1 MMRALEVAATGLA
14 AQQLSVDV
22 ISQNIANQ
30 STTGYKLQRPA
41 FQDLLY
47 QTLRSVG
54 SNSSDNGTRVPTGI
68 QVGLGVKPGAIY
80 RNFSQGSRTQTQNP
94 LDLSIQGNG
103 FFEVTLP
110 DGSFAYTRDGTF
122 QLNDTGEIVTVDG
135 YPINPTITI
144 PNNATDISVNT
155 SGQVQVMQPGNT
167 TPTTLG
173 QLSIITFQNNN
184 GLQALGNN
192 LFQES
197 QASGSAITGTAGTNG
212 DGTIQQGFLELSN
225 VDIVSEITNLVTA
238 QRSYDFNSRIITASD
253 QMLQTLSQI
262 G

>member
-1 MMRALEVAATGLA
+1 MMRALDIAATGLQ
-14 AQQLSVDV
+14 AQQTNVDV

-47 QTLRSVG
+47 QTLRTVG
-54 SNSSDNGTRVPTGI
+54 SNSSDTGTLVPTGI
-68 QVGLGVKPGAIY
+68 QLGLGVKPGAIY
-80 RNFSQGSRTQTQNP
+80 RTFTQGNLTQTQNP
-94 LDLSIQGNG
+94 LDLSIEGNG
-103 FFEVTLP
+103 FFQVTLP

-135 YPINPTITI
+135 YPVNPTITI
-144 PNNATDISVNT
+144 PQNATEISVNA
-155 SGQVQVMQPGNT
+155 SGQVQVLQPGNN

-173 QLSIITFQNNN
+173 QLGIITFQNNN

-197 QASGSAITGTAGTNG
+197 SASGSPIVGTAGTNG
-212 DGTIQQGFLELSN
+212 AGTVQQGFLELSN
-225 VDIVSEITNLVTA
+225 VDIVTEITNLITA
-238 QRSYDFNSRIITASD
+238 QRSYDFNSRIISAAD
-253 QMLQTLSQI
+253 QMLQTLSQVS
-262 G
+262 